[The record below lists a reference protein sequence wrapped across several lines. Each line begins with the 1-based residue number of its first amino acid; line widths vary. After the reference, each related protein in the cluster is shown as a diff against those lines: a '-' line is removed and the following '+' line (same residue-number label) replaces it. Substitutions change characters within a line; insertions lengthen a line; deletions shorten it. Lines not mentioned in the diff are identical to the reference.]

1 MSRIVVVGGGFG
13 GLASAARLA
22 KLGHEVTLV
31 ERSGSLGGAVG
42 SVEREGFSWDT
53 GPTSTLLPAVIRDLF
68 RKSGRALEREVELV
82 PQPIIRQHHFED
94 ETVVTLPG
102 GSRGVQ
108 LDAVEALGAGLGEQ
122 WCAYVSS
129 FADDWEMIRRD
140 YLERPWLPDVA
151 DRDVTA
157 RIFTRETLAKRLK
170 KTFKDDRLRLLAA
183 HPFVLEGHDP
193 RNVPAWL
200 GVMAYV
206 EQNFGAWTVAGGMGE
221 ITAAL
226 SERMGTRGV
235 DVRLGTKVTDL
246 VLREGR
252 VVAVATDQGEIDTD
266 LVVCAVDPRSI
277 PALAAY
283 VYRTMPALPPVVC
296 HLGLTGDV
304 PDLPAEVVF
313 HGEPMIV
320 LRTGGRAPEG
330 AHAWT
335 VYGRGQLAEDIVL
348 ALARKGVNI
357 RKNVETRIDRSPREQ
372 VESFGGSPMGVLWQ
386 GRDTLKHRLGP
397 ATPIPGVYA
406 AGAHANPGC
415 GLPFVGLSASLVA
428 QAIGPA

>member
-42 SVEREGFSWDT
+42 SIEREGFSWDT

-335 VYGRGQLAEDIVL
+335 VYGRGPLAEDIVL